1 MRTTVSETMEKMN
14 EQGVVHYAI
23 DWLRDNGFIPQEDLD
38 IKSISEQEYDDALNK
53 LKGNYMSISKED
65 EQTIINIAKRF

>member
-1 MRTTVSETMEKMN
+1 MRTTVTETMEKMN
-14 EQGVVHYAI
+14 EQGVVQYAI

>member
-1 MRTTVSETMEKMN
+1 MRTIVIEALERFN
-14 EQGVVHYAI
+14 EQGCINDVI
-23 DWLRDNGFIPQEDLD
+23 DWLRENSFIPEEDLD

-53 LKGNYMSISKED
+53 LKSNYMSISKED